1 MVAWVGGAGIGV
13 AVGIGGPAVGWFP
26 LGPREVFVPAYG
38 YSPAYM
44 ERINVTNTV
53 IVNRGVFVNY
63 NVASA
68 VYVNRGVVGAVTV
81 VPGGVLA
88 AGRPVAAA
96 AVVVRPEMIARV
108 QVTSVAAVVP
118 ERAAVFGGRAETR
131 VAPPAAVVNRT
142 VVTRMPP
149 PARPV
154 AFDRQQEMLRAN
166 PGRPLDAAATRNLQ
180 RSEPVAAHPAYRP
193 AVAGAN
199 SGSSRSNTQ
208 HNIDGAASGSSRSNT
223 QHNIE
228 ETPATTSRSNT
239 QHNEAAPARPA
250 DKGTTSKKPKKNTR
264 EEKRDKT

>member
-53 IVNRGVFVNY
+53 IVNRDVFVNY

-118 ERAAVFGGRAETR
+118 ERAAVFGGSGQPDGGDQNASACAAGR
-131 VAPPAAVVNRT
+131 V
-142 VVTRMPP
+142 
-149 PARPV
+149 
-154 AFDRQQEMLRAN
+154 
-166 PGRPLDAAATRNLQ
+166 
-180 RSEPVAAHPAYRP
+180 
-193 AVAGAN
+193 
-199 SGSSRSNTQ
+199 
-208 HNIDGAASGSSRSNT
+208 
-223 QHNIE
+223 
-228 ETPATTSRSNT
+228 
-239 QHNEAAPARPA
+239 
-250 DKGTTSKKPKKNTR
+250 
-264 EEKRDKT
+264 